1 MHPVFRTAPVHYA
14 NIVPLPL
21 NVSLDRN
28 IEDYSPDNDDYKIVI
43 INEAVTN
50 VTIIKQLGP
59 KKARDVAR
67 PWPKTSH

>member
-1 MHPVFRTAPVHYA
+1 MHPVFRTAPVNYA
-14 NIVPLPL
+14 KLVPSPL
-21 NVSLDRN
+21 NVPLFRN
-28 IEDYSPDNDDYKIVI
+28 IEDYSPDNDDYKIAI

-67 PWPKTSH
+67 PRPKMSH

>member
-1 MHPVFRTAPVHYA
+1 MKDK
-14 NIVPLPL
+14 N
-21 NVSLDRN
+21 
-28 IEDYSPDNDDYKIVI
+28 PDNDDYKIVI

-67 PWPKTSH
+67 PWPKMSH